1 MEYLAIL
8 KLLGSTIGLGLVQ
21 KHVIKKLP
29 NSLIP
34 YINVVI
40 GSVLAP
46 AFGLPPEVGAAT
58 GIGATGLHQT
68 VKIPVKAVTG
78 KSI

>member
-8 KLLGSTIGLGLVQ
+8 KLLGSTVGLGIVQ
-21 KHVIKKLP
+21 KHVIKRLP
-29 NSLIP
+29 NDLIP
-34 YINVVI
+34 YINVVV

-46 AFGLPPEVGAAT
+46 AFGLPVEIGAAT
-58 GIGATGLHQT
+58 GIGATGIHQS
-68 VKIPVKAVTG
+68 VKIPVRKVTG

>member
-8 KLLGSTIGLGLVQ
+8 KLLGSTVGLGLVQ
-21 KHVIKKLP
+21 KHVIKRLP
-29 NSLIP
+29 NNLIP
-34 YINVVI
+34 YINVIV

-46 AFGLPPEVGAAT
+46 AFGIPAETGAGVGLA
-58 GIGATGLHQT
+58 ATGLHQA
-68 VKIPVKAVTG
+68 VKIPVKSATG

>member
-1 MEYLAIL
+1 MEYLALL
-8 KLLGSTIGLGLVQ
+8 KLLGSTVGLGMVQ

-29 NSLIP
+29 NNLIP
-34 YINVVI
+34 YINVVL

-46 AFGLPPEVGAAT
+46 AFGLPPEMGAAT
-58 GIGATGLHQT
+58 GIAATGVHQT
-68 VKIPVKAVTG
+68 VKIPVKKITG